1 MTSIDHKRRDLQV
14 LPSKLLS
21 PLITAMV
28 YRNNDRMAKR
38 QLLLQYSLNLSII
51 LRQSFEVKRILWLI
65 TKKLM
70 QCGCRCI
77 ICKYKQLESF
87 SFVAPDGFD
96 EIHHTCLSCGIHF
109 NHLDGSTYPT
119 CQKCNYMLKQKN
131 QE

>member
-1 MTSIDHKRRDLQV
+1 
-14 LPSKLLS
+14 
-21 PLITAMV
+21 
-28 YRNNDRMAKR
+28 
-38 QLLLQYSLNLSII
+38 
-51 LRQSFEVKRILWLI
+51 
-65 TKKLM
+65 M

-77 ICKYKQLESF
+77 ICKYQQLESF